1 MKLKSIL
8 AASILAAGSFSA
20 AAVTGP
26 IVFGPFGNAAF
37 DNRPDT
43 ASFVDVFTFVVPY
56 ALGEVTGSVT
66 SSINNGKDVDFSSI
80 SLSSSGGPTFAFTQN
95 SGDPN
100 EHWSLGSVVLSA
112 GVQYMLT
119 LTGTQAGN
127 GGLGNYSGQMS
138 VTAVPEPETYALMLA
153 GLGVIGFIARRRRPQ
168 QA

>member
-56 ALGEVTGSVT
+56 ALGEVTGSV
-66 SSINNGKDVDFSSI
+66 S
-80 SLSSSGGPTFAFTQN
+80 
-95 SGDPN
+95 
-100 EHWSLGSVVLSA
+100 
-112 GVQYMLT
+112 
-119 LTGTQAGN
+119 
-127 GGLGNYSGQMS
+127 
-138 VTAVPEPETYALMLA
+138 
-153 GLGVIGFIARRRRPQ
+153 
-168 QA
+168 